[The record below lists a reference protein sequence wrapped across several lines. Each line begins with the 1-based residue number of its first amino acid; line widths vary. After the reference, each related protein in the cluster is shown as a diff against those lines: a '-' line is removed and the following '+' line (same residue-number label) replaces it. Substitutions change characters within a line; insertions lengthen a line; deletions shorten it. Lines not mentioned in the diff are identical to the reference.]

1 MVRHYIIYI
10 KIYIHVQLQEIKV
23 WLCVVLQVV
32 HCSLLCFGPDTAFVL
47 CSRHRHQDKMTSNK
61 VDAKVVL
68 LGKSFA
74 GKTCLVER
82 YLKNRFMGDTVPY
95 QNV

>member
-1 MVRHYIIYI
+1 MSSQVHR
-10 KIYIHVQLQEIKV
+10 VTSLQGDLSLALRALHGAISSA
-23 WLCVVLQVV
+23 LQFL
-32 HCSLLCFGPDTAFVL
+32 HCLVPDTAFVL

>member
-1 MVRHYIIYI
+1 MALRGAISSAL
-10 KIYIHVQLQEIKV
+10 QLFA
-23 WLCVVLQVV
+23 L
-32 HCSLLCFGPDTAFVL
+32 L
-47 CSRHRHQDKMTSNK
+47 CSRHRHQDRMTSNK

-95 QNV
+95 QNVCLLFW